1 MKSTTAATTVFV
13 LLAFGLS
20 TAPAS
25 AGPFRVTLPVVDLE
39 QGHLPVV
46 QRAFEQRFARDVLQL
61 KIVDGSLEF
70 WAGGS
75 GPKALL
81 RLSEVVEALAEVGLR
96 VDTGTWL
103 LKEQEVGVHVSAKDG
118 ISEKD
123 LRRAIESYEGA
134 EVEVLGTFL
143 DGSRMSV
150 VLHLHGEVDHAA
162 FGRHLKE
169 SGVVIEDLVWGH
181 WKYGWGI
188 ETKDGRHRHDT
199 GARRKVR

>member
-1 MKSTTAATTVFV
+1 MKSTTAATVFV

-25 AGPFRVTLPVVDLE
+25 AGPFHVTLPVVDLE
-39 QGHLPVV
+39 EGHLPAV
-46 QRAFEQRFARDVLQL
+46 QRAFEQRFARNVLQL

-70 WAGGS
+70 WAGGT

-81 RLSEVVEALAEVGLR
+81 RLSEVVEALDEVGLR

-123 LRRAIESYEGA
+123 LQRAIESFEGA
-134 EVEVLGTFL
+134 EVEVLGTL
-143 DGSRMSV
+143 LNGSRMCV

-162 FGRHLKE
+162 FRRHLKE
-169 SGVVIEDLVWGH
+169 SGVAIDDLVWGH

-188 ETKDGRHRHDT
+188 ESKDGAHRHDT
-199 GARRKVR
+199 GARRKVS

>member
-1 MKSTTAATTVFV
+1 MKSTTAATVFV

-20 TAPAS
+20 AAPAS
-25 AGPFRVTLPVVDLE
+25 AGPFHVTLPVVDLE
-39 QGHLPVV
+39 EGHLPAV
-46 QRAFEQRFARDVLQL
+46 QRAFEQRFARNVLQL

-70 WAGGS
+70 WAGGT

-81 RLSEVVEALAEVGLR
+81 RLSEVVEALDEVGLR

-123 LRRAIESYEGA
+123 LRRAIESFEGA
-134 EVEVLGTFL
+134 EVEVLSTFL
-143 DGSRMSV
+143 DGSRMCV
-150 VLHLHGEVDHAA
+150 VLHLHEEVDHAA
-162 FGRHLKE
+162 FRRHLKE
-169 SGVVIEDLVWGH
+169 SGVAIDDLVWGH

-188 ETKDGRHRHDT
+188 EAKDDRHRHDT
-199 GARRKVR
+199 GARRKVS